1 MARRRSASPP
11 SSSFGRPTESGT
23 GNDRGLVIHRVVKE
37 GWGRPANYPVLSKT
51 NYNDWALLM
60 KIKLEAKCLWGAI
73 EPSGVIERHV
83 DRMALDAI
91 CSAVPSEMISTLTV
105 KESAKEAW
113 ESIRVMRIGDNR
125 IRKTSAQRLRRQ
137 YEELTL
143 RDGEGVEDFTLRLTG
158 IVNQLSTLGDPEDPN
173 KVVEKYLRIARVR
186 YKQLVISAK
195 TLLDISTLSIEEV
208 TGRLLASEDNPEP
221 TSNQVGGKLF
231 LTEERSGWSGTSRRK
246 RETAAPT
253 TTPAVVASVAAQK
266 EKDAEAGTRIRA
278 KHPARRQ
285 FATATPAAIAANS
298 AIGPGSAGVERG
310 MNMANKVNRLMWPK
324 LMRPPS
330 SSRTPVSSPP
340 LRQHCHRRSLLEF
353 QVIPRQH
360 SSWHSWRRHV
370 NASSWWRRKSSPCS
384 TMRKSVIRTDGSSTP
399 EPPTT

>member
-11 SSSFGRPTESGT
+11 SSSFGRPTERGT

-37 GWGRPANYPVLSKT
+37 GWGGPANYPVLTKT

-73 EPSGVIERHV
+73 EPNGVTIKRHV

-91 CSAVPSEMISTLTV
+91 CSAVPSEMISTLAV
-105 KESAKEAW
+105 KDSAKEAW
-113 ESIRVMRIGDNR
+113 DSIRVMRIGDDR

-143 RDGEGVEDFTLRLTG
+143 RDSEGVEDFALRLTG
-158 IVNQLSTLGDPEDPN
+158 IVNQLSTLGDPEEPK

-186 YKQLVISAK
+186 YKQLEISME

-231 LTEERSGWSGTSRRK
+231 LTEEQWVERYK
-246 RETAAPT
+246 
-253 TTPAVVASVAAQK
+253 QK
-266 EKDAEAGTRIRA
+266 EAGNGRTNNDSSGRGKRRGS
-278 KHPARRQ
+278 KGKGRGGGNTDTHPARRQ
-285 FATATPAAIAANS
+285 LATVTPAAIVANS

-310 MNMANKVNRLMWPK
+310 TNKANKVNRLM
-324 LMRPPS
+324 
-330 SSRTPVSSPP
+330 
-340 LRQHCHRRSLLEF
+340 
-353 QVIPRQH
+353 
-360 SSWHSWRRHV
+360 
-370 NASSWWRRKSSPCS
+370 
-384 TMRKSVIRTDGSSTP
+384 
-399 EPPTT
+399 